1 MVKLFLSNR
10 VIVILLLPFLIGLYL
25 ILAYSTGMISAVQS
39 INLGFFGTIS
49 ATTLITSSLSFVLV
63 FLNAFIINL
72 TFNKNSFYDRN
83 IYIPSMLYVVLMSFY
98 HSFYV
103 MDGLLI
109 AHTFLLL
116 CMIQLFRLYQNEDG
130 RAAVFNA
137 AFFAGI
143 SAVVHPPIIMIL
155 PFLFIMVW
163 SIRPFVLRESL
174 LLITGFG
181 IPLIYGGIYLKWL
194 DTSISLQLLKQAT
207 NYQTHK
213 INFLITTAIF
223 LLMLLL
229 SLISIR
235 TKMKNSS
242 IRFKKL
248 VRILWVFM
256 AIGALFG
263 VSDYLLFGQIERFSF
278 ILLPIPFF
286 LPYSFTSKTWGK
298 IASILFY
305 ITFAYSIIKFFI

>member
-10 VIVILLLPFLIGLYL
+10 VIVILLLPFIIGMYL
-25 ILAYSTGMISAVQS
+25 VLGYATGMNAAFQS
-39 INLGFFGTIS
+39 INLGFFGTIT
-49 ATTLITSSLSFVLV
+49 ATTLITTCLSFILL
-63 FLNAFIINL
+63 FLNSYLINL
-72 TFNKNSFYDRN
+72 TFNKNGFYDRN
-83 IYIPSMLYVVLMSFY
+83 IFIPSLLYVVLMSFY

-116 CMIQLFRLYQNEDG
+116 CLMQLFQLYQNEDG
-130 RAAVFNA
+130 RKAVFNA
-137 AFFAGI
+137 AFFAGV

-155 PFLFIMVW
+155 PLLFMMVW

-207 NYQTHK
+207 NYENNK
-213 INFLITTAIF
+213 INFLVTTGIF
-223 LLMLLL
+223 LLMMVL
-229 SLISIR
+229 SLIGIQA
-235 TKMKNSS
+235 KLKNSS

-248 VRILWVFM
+248 VRILWVYIL
-256 AIGALFG
+256 IGALFG
-263 VSDYLLFGQIERFSF
+263 ISDYMLFGQIERFSF

-305 ITFAYSIIKFFI
+305 ITFAYSIVKFFI